1 MKLLYIQSTS
11 HHKNNHAI
19 MNYKRHF
26 ETTVICNVV
35 QLANIDVS
43 TFDCVFSPCY
53 PIDVSKYPKTKFIF
67 GPQFSVFPDEKQLQL
82 VNRPNAI
89 YIQPSQWVV
98 NLWYS
103 YN

>member
-1 MKLLYIQSTS
+1 MKLLYIRSTA

-26 ETTVICNVV
+26 EITVIGNVV
-35 QLANIDVS
+35 QLDNIDVS
-43 TFDCVFSPCY
+43 TFDCLFSPCC

-82 VNRPNAI
+82 VRI
-89 YIQPSQWVV
+89 MIIKQRCV
-98 NLWYS
+98 
-103 YN
+103 